1 MIAWQATMNRREY
14 RFLMQFWQQL
24 SMSYREVSMRDL
36 NLGVGQEKLAALEAL
51 VNAIRSSRA
60 QIDAW
65 AAGFG
70 PAFPVVEDRGFQG
83 SSGSERLDVGSIFNH
98 RQQMRRQAR
107 LRKASWMSSRISQ
120 RIRSL
125 RNQCR

>member
-14 RFLMQFWQQL
+14 RFLMRFWQQL

-65 AAGFG
+65 AAGF
-70 PAFPVVEDRGFQG
+70 E
-83 SSGSERLDVGSIFNH
+83 
-98 RQQMRRQAR
+98 
-107 LRKASWMSSRISQ
+107 
-120 RIRSL
+120 
-125 RNQCR
+125 